1 MPENLETSLRECACL
16 KPDALMLN
24 CAASRLNAHHSLL
37 FPHTSDVYGALL
49 LRFLRGLF
57 CERERP
63 SLAGSIYAPIAV
75 PIREIRDWRIFIEL
89 RLWRTVSLGS

>member
-1 MPENLETSLRECACL
+1 MPITRYY
-16 KPDALMLN
+16 
-24 CAASRLNAHHSLL
+24 
-37 FPHTSDVYGALL
+37 FPLPAMYMVHFSYVSYAVY
-49 LRFLRGLF
+49 

-89 RLWRTVSLGS
+89 RLWRAVSLGG